1 MTTRASGTFDV
12 KLSAQ
17 ELHDAGL
24 TTMLSRMSLAKRF
37 HGDLEGTSVGEM
49 LAAGTSIKGSAGYVA
64 IERVEGTLQGR
75 KGSFVL
81 QHSGTMNR
89 GAPTLSVTVVPDSGT
104 GKLAG
109 LAGKLAID
117 IVDDKHFYEFDY
129 TFDETGTQGGD
140 A

>member
-1 MTTRASGTFDV
+1 MTTRAGGTFDV

-17 ELHDAGL
+17 ELHDAGVA
-24 TTMLSRMSLAKRF
+24 TTLLGMSRMSLAKRF

-49 LAAGTSIKGSAGYVA
+49 LAAGTATKGSAGYVA
-64 IERVEGTLQGR
+64 IERVEGTLHGR

-104 GKLAG
+104 EELAG
-109 LAGKLAID
+109 LAGKLDID
-117 IVDDKHFYEFDY
+117 IVESKHFYTFDY
-129 TFDETGTQGGD
+129 TLDENN